1 MREAAKKELRGKS
14 GWLHL
19 IAGSAVALC
28 AFACPP
34 AALAQQVAVIVNGD
48 PITTYDIQQRSKL
61 IQLQTHKTP
70 SHDEVLNDLIDD
82 KLKVQIGKRYRLEMS
97 DAELETAYGEMAGR
111 MRLNAAQLTQT
122 LANQG
127 VAAYTMKDRLRAQ
140 TVWQQIVRGKF
151 QASLQL
157 NEKEIE
163 QKLEVRNQDDAV
175 GYDYT
180 LQPIL
185 FVIPR
190 GSSDE
195 AASIKKRDAEA
206 LRARFDNCN
215 SGLAIA
221 RGLRDVA
228 VRQPITKNSADL
240 PPALREILD
249 KTPVGKLTEPEV
261 TAEGVQVFALCNK
274 RETKAVSA
282 AKREVQNELYAEQFT
297 AKSKRLLA
305 ELRKQ
310 AMIEYKEVHRDREA
324 SDAKPTRRH
333 TR

>member
-1 MREAAKKELRGKS
+1 MRQAAKKELRGKRRWYRLLS
-14 GWLHL
+14 G
-19 IAGSAVALC
+19 GAVALC
-28 AFACPP
+28 VFATAP
-34 AALAQQVAVIVNGD
+34 AAFAQQVAVIVNGD
-48 PITTYDIQQRSKL
+48 PITTYDIQQRMKL
-61 IQLQTHKTP
+61 TQLQTHKTP
-70 SHDEVLNDLIDD
+70 SQEEVLNDLIDD
-82 KLKVQIGKRYRLEMS
+82 KLKIQIGKRYHVEMS
-97 DAELETAYGEMAGR
+97 DSDIETAFGEMAGR

-122 LANQG
+122 LGNQG
-127 VAAYTMKDRLRAQ
+127 VAAYTIKDRLRAQ
-140 TVWQQIVRGKF
+140 MVWQQIVRGKF

-163 QKLEVRNQDDAV
+163 QKLEIRKQDEAV

-190 GSSDE
+190 GSGDE

-261 TAEGVQVFALCNK
+261 TTEGVQLFALCGK

-310 AMIEYKEVHRDREA
+310 AMIEYKEARKEA
-324 SDAKPTRRH
+324 LDAKPTRRH

>member
-1 MREAAKKELRGKS
+1 MREAVKRKLCGKRD
-14 GWLHL
+14 WLHL
-19 IAGSAVALC
+19 LAGGAVACC
-28 AFACPP
+28 AFAYSP
-34 AALAQQVAVIVNGD
+34 AANAQQVAVIVNGE
-48 PITTYDIQQRSKL
+48 PITTYDIEQRSKL
-61 IQLQTHKTP
+61 TQLQAHKTP
-70 SHDEVLNDLIDD
+70 SREEVINDLIDD
-82 KLKVQIGKRYRLEMS
+82 KLKVQIGKRYHLELS
-97 DAELETAYGEMAGR
+97 DSDIDAAYSEMAGR
-111 MRLNAAQLTQT
+111 MHLNAAQLTQT
-122 LANQG
+122 LTNQG
-127 VAAYTMKDRLRAQ
+127 VAAYTIKDRLRAQ
-140 TVWQQIVRGKF
+140 MVWQQIVRGKF

-157 NEKEIE
+157 NEKEVE
-163 QKLEVRNQDDAV
+163 QKLEVRKQEEAV
-175 GYDYT
+175 GYEYT

-190 GSSDE
+190 GSSE
-195 AASIKKRDAEA
+195 EITSIKKRDAES

-215 SGLAIA
+215 SGLAVA

-228 VRQPITKNSADL
+228 VRQPITRSSADL

-261 TAEGVQVFALCNK
+261 TAEGVQVFALCSK

-310 AMIEYKEVHRDREA
+310 AMIEYKEVHKEA
-324 SDAKPTRRH
+324 LDAKPTRRH